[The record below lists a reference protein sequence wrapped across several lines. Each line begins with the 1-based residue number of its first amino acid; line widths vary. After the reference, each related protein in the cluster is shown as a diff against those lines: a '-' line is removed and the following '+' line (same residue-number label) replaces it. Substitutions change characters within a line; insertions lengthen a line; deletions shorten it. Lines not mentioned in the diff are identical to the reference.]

1 MPPMKYFGFVG
12 SALVILL
19 FGLSWSFPQPVSVPV
34 RSGIDRSVIRIRFS
48 PEVT

>member
-1 MPPMKYFGFVG
+1 MPLMKYFGFVG

-19 FGLSWSFPQPVSVPV
+19 FGLSWCFPQPVSVPV
-34 RSGIDRSVIRIRFS
+34 RSGIGHQDPFS